1 MKTLDVAL
9 VQFFRRVE
17 VITAMEMGGKIS
29 SEESLPTNQNRD
41 ETTKEK
47 QKTYQ
52 QTPPNG
58 GFFLDIISA

>member
-29 SEESLPTNQNRD
+29 PEDAYQRIKIEMKLLKKNR
-41 ETTKEK
+41 KHINK
-47 QKTYQ
+47 A
-52 QTPPNG
+52 
-58 GFFLDIISA
+58 S

>member
-29 SEESLPTNQNRD
+29 SEDVYQRIKIEMKLLKKNR
-41 ETTKEK
+41 KHINK
-47 QKTYQ
+47 A
-52 QTPPNG
+52 PNG
-58 GFFLDIISA
+58 GFFLT